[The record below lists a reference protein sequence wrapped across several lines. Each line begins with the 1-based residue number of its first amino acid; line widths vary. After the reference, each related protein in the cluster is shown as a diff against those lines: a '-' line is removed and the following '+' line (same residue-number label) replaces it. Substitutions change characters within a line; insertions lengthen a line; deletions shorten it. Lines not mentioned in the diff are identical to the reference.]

1 MDNRGKVWFVG
12 AGSGAPDLIT
22 VRGQRLL
29 READM
34 IVYAGS
40 LVNPAL
46 LENAKP
52 GCEIYDSARLHL
64 DQVMELMMPAALAGR
79 RVVRL
84 HTGDPSIYGAIREQM
99 DRLDAAGVEYE
110 VCPGVSSFCGAAA
123 ALKKEYTLPGVS
135 QTLILTRMEGR
146 TPVPEGERIRALA
159 AHGASMTLFLSASML
174 EKLQA
179 ELLAGGEDARRAG
192 LKGYDESTPCAIVY
206 KATWPDEQKIET
218 TLGRLAQAAADAGI
232 TKTALILVG
241 RFLGDEYELSKL
253 YDAGFS
259 TEFRKAESAAA
270 VEDTRAVSEARAED
284 GSGVCESDAA
294 DSDAED
300 GCEGAPGGRRV
311 LNAAVICYTEK
322 GSAVAER
329 VSEALSCAPGL
340 AVNSRIYEFSRN
352 RYAAEDHAGTYVKN
366 ANTDNSKNISL
377 NYDAECFERDKFCV
391 ENNSGNKAM
400 RLNVKKE
407 YFSDTKELMR
417 KIFRAAD
424 DDGMRGGAAKTD
436 AVIFVS
442 AVGIA
447 VRHAAPYAVSK
458 TVDPAVIVVN
468 DNCDYVIPLLSGHIG
483 GANMIAEVLAAE
495 IGAEAVI
502 TTASDGAGVK
512 AVDMFA
518 QENGF
523 SIEDMRAAKLA
534 TAALLHRAS
543 AGGDKSCCD
552 GDGSN
557 AYKGAFGDREGNSFE
572 IRDVDGKSVLTTDD
586 VSVELRRL
594 KYCVGIGCKK
604 NTDASRMIEFVNE
617 VLAGTGIAA
626 NEIYRAASVD
636 IKAGETAIK
645 AAADMLGAPF
655 YVYSA
660 EQLAGVDG
668 DFTGSDFVQSVVGVD
683 SVCERSAA
691 AACGGAY
698 RMVVRKQARDG
709 MTVAVAER
717 VCVSAE

>member
-1 MDNRGKVWFVG
+1 MDNKGKVWFVG

-29 READM
+29 QEADM

-52 GCEIYDSARLHL
+52 GCEIHDSARLHL
-64 DQVMELMMPAALAGR
+64 DQVMELMIPAALAGR

-159 AHGASMTLFLSASML
+159 AHGASMALFLSASML
-174 EKLQA
+174 ERLQA
-179 ELLAGGEDARRAG
+179 ELLAGGEDARRSG
-192 LKGYDESTPCAIVY
+192 LKGGYDESTPCAIVY
-206 KATWPDEQKIET
+206 KATWPDERKIET
-218 TLGRLAQAAADAGI
+218 TLGGLAQAAADAGI

-241 RFLGDEYELSKL
+241 GFLGDEYELSKL

-259 TEFRKAESAAA
+259 TEFRKAERAEEYGDASGERTDDAAGCAAA
-270 VEDTRAVSEARAED
+270 PA
-284 GSGVCESDAA
+284 
-294 DSDAED
+294 
-300 GCEGAPGGRRV
+300 GRRV
-311 LNAAVICYTEK
+311 LNAAVICYTDK
-322 GSAVAER
+322 GADAAER
-329 VSEALSCAPGL
+329 VSEALSRAPGL
-340 AVNSRIYEFSRN
+340 AVNSRIYEFSRDGEN
-352 RYAAEDHAGTYVKN
+352 DDNNDDNIKERKAE
-366 ANTDNSKNISL
+366 
-377 NYDAECFERDKFCV
+377 R
-391 ENNSGNKAM
+391 
-400 RLNVKKE
+400 E

-417 KIFRAAD
+417 EIFCKVD
-424 DDGMRGGAAKTD
+424 DDGIRSMAAKTD

-442 AVGIA
+442 AAGIA
-447 VRHAAPYAVSK
+447 VRHIAPYAANK
-458 TVDPAVIVVN
+458 TVDPAVIAVN

-483 GANMIAEVLAAE
+483 GANMISEALA
-495 IGAEAVI
+495 GGLGTEAVI
-502 TTASDGAGVK
+502 TTASDGAGLK
-512 AVDMFA
+512 AVDTFA

-523 SIEDMRAAKLA
+523 AIEDMREAKLA
-534 TAALLHRAS
+534 TAALLRHAEALHR
-543 AGGDKSCCD
+543 D
-552 GDGSN
+552 GNGNDGARSGYELKN
-557 AYKGAFGDREGNSFE
+557 A
-572 IRDVDGKSVLTTDD
+572 DGKCVLTIDD
-586 VSVELRRL
+586 VSVHLRPLR
-594 KYCVGIGCKK
+594 YCIGIGCKK
-604 NTDASRMIEFVNE
+604 DIEPHKMKEFVSD
-617 VLAGTGIAA
+617 VLAENGIAA
-626 NEIYRAASVD
+626 DEIYRVASID
-636 IKAGETAIK
+636 IKAGEDAIK

-660 EQLAGVDG
+660 EQLDGIDGEFAG
-668 DFTGSDFVQSVVGVD
+668 SEFVQSVVGVD

-698 RMVVRKQARDG
+698 SMVVRKQARSG

-717 VCVSAE
+717 ACVKG

>member
-1 MDNRGKVWFVG
+1 MDNKGKVWFVG

-29 READM
+29 READI

-52 GCEIYDSARLHL
+52 DCEIHDSARLHL
-64 DQVMELMMPAALAGR
+64 DQVMNLMIPAALAGQ

-159 AHGASMTLFLSASML
+159 AHGASMALFLSASML

-179 ELLAGGEDARRAG
+179 ELLAGGEDARSAG

-206 KATWPDEQKIET
+206 KATWPDERKIET
-218 TLGRLAQAAADAGI
+218 TLGGLAQAAADAGI

-241 RFLGDEYELSKL
+241 GFLGDEYELSKL

-270 VEDTRAVSEARAED
+270 PA
-284 GSGVCESDAA
+284 
-294 DSDAED
+294 
-300 GCEGAPGGRRV
+300 GRRV
-311 LNAAVICYTEK
+311 LNASVICYTDK
-322 GSAVAER
+322 GVAAAER
-329 VSEALSCAPGL
+329 VSEALSRAPGL
-340 AVNSRIYEFSRN
+340 AVNSRIYQFSRN
-352 RYAAEDHAGTYVKN
+352 GGEKE
-366 ANTDNSKNISL
+366 TDN
-377 NYDAECFERDKFCV
+377 V
-391 ENNSGNKAM
+391 
-400 RLNVKKE
+400 KE
-407 YFSDTKELMR
+407 YFSDTNELMR
-417 KIFRAAD
+417 KIFCAAD
-424 DDGMRGGAAKTD
+424 DCKSGGADAEKNLNSDNTVQVRTD

-442 AVGIA
+442 AAGIA
-447 VRHAAPYAVSK
+447 VRHIAPYAVSK
-458 TVDPAVIVVN
+458 TVDPAVIAVN

-483 GANMIAEVLAAE
+483 GANMIAEALAHE
-495 IGAEAVI
+495 LGAEAVI

-512 AVDMFA
+512 AADTFA

-523 SIEDMRAAKLA
+523 AIEDMRAAKLA
-534 TAALLHRAS
+534 TAALLRRAD
-543 AGGDKSCCD
+543 ADCDEMHGNGHGGQLADNK
-552 GDGSN
+552 
-557 AYKGAFGDREGNSFE
+557 AEDRFA
-572 IRDVDGKSVLTTDD
+572 IRDIGGKCVLVIDD
-586 VSVELRRL
+586 IQVMLRPLR
-594 KYCVGIGCKK
+594 YCIGIGCKK
-604 NTDASRMIEFVNE
+604 NTEPAQMAEFVSE
-617 VLAGTGIAA
+617 VLSGAGISA
-626 NEIYRAASVD
+626 NEIYRVASVD
-636 IKAGETAIK
+636 IKSGEAAIK
-645 AAADMLGAPF
+645 AAADLLGAPF

-668 DFTGSDFVQSVVGVD
+668 EFAGSDFVQSVVGVD

-691 AACGGAY
+691 AACGGAC
-698 RMVVRKQARDG
+698 RIVVEKQARNG

-717 VCVSAE
+717 A

>member
-52 GCEIYDSARLHL
+52 GCEIHDSARLHL
-64 DQVMELMMPAALAGR
+64 DQVMELMIPAALAGR

-159 AHGASMTLFLSASML
+159 AHGASMALFLSASML

-192 LKGYDESTPCAIVY
+192 MKGYDESTPCAIVY
-206 KATWPDEQKIET
+206 KATWPDEKKIET
-218 TLGRLAQAAADAGI
+218 TLGGLAQAAADAGI
-232 TKTALILVG
+232 AKTALILVG
-241 RFLGDEYELSKL
+241 GFLGDEYELSKL

-259 TEFRKAESAAA
+259 TEFRKAERAAA
-270 VEDTRAVSEARAED
+270 GEDTHAEY
-284 GSGVCESDAA
+284 GSGVCGADAKNGCM
-294 DSDAED
+294 DAP
-300 GCEGAPGGRRV
+300 AGRRV

-322 GSAVAER
+322 GAAAAER
-329 VSEALSCAPGL
+329 VSHALSDAPEL
-340 AVNSRIYEFSRN
+340 AVNSRIYEFSKN
-352 RYAAEDHAGTYVKN
+352 RSNAEESN
-366 ANTDNSKNISL
+366 SDNSKNISL
-377 NYDAECFERDKFCV
+377 NYDINDRIGEKISKNEFER
-391 ENNSGNKAM
+391 
-400 RLNVKKE
+400 E

-417 KIFRAAD
+417 KIFRAD
-424 DDGMRGGAAKTD
+424 DDGGMRSAAAKTD

-442 AVGIA
+442 AAGIA
-447 VRHAAPYAVSK
+447 VRHIAPYVFDK
-458 TVDPAVIVVN
+458 TVDPAVIAVN
-468 DNCDYVIPLLSGHIG
+468 DNCNYVIPLLSGHIG
-483 GANMIAEVLAAE
+483 GANMIAETLADRL
-495 IGAEAVI
+495 GAEAVI

-523 SIEDMRAAKLA
+523 AIEDMRAAKLA
-534 TAALLHRAS
+534 TAALLRRAS
-543 AGGDKSCCD
+543 GRDKPHYD
-552 GDGSN
+552 GDVSN
-557 AYKGAFGDREGNSFE
+557 ADKGAFGCGKENCFE
-572 IRDVDGKSVLTTDD
+572 IMEAEGKSVLTIDD
-586 VSVELRRL
+586 VSVDLRRL
-594 KYCVGIGCKK
+594 KYCIGIGCKK
-604 NTDASRMIEFVNE
+604 NTDASKMIKFVNE
-617 VLAGTGIAA
+617 VLADAGVSE
-626 NEIYRAASVD
+626 NEIYRVASVD
-636 IKAGETAIK
+636 IKAGEAAIK
-645 AAADMLGAPF
+645 AVSDMLGAPF
-655 YVYSA
+655 YVYGA
-660 EQLAGVDG
+660 EQLAGLEG
-668 DFTGSDFVQSVVGVD
+668 EFTGSDFVQSVVGVD

-691 AACGGAY
+691 AACGGEY

-717 VCVSAE
+717 A

>member
-1 MDNRGKVWFVG
+1 MDNKGKVWFVG

-46 LENAKP
+46 LENAKD

-64 DQVMELMMPAALAGR
+64 DQVMDLMIPAALAGQC
-79 RVVRL
+79 VVRL

-159 AHGASMTLFLSASML
+159 AHGASMALFLSASML

-179 ELLAGGEDARRAG
+179 ELLAGGEDARSAG

-206 KATWPDEQKIET
+206 KATWPDERKIET
-218 TLGRLAQAAADAGI
+218 TLGGLAQAAADAGI

-241 RFLGDEYELSKL
+241 GFLGDEYELSKL

-270 VEDTRAVSEARAED
+270 
-284 GSGVCESDAA
+284 
-294 DSDAED
+294 
-300 GCEGAPGGRRV
+300 PPGRRV
-311 LNAAVICYTEK
+311 LNASVICYTEK
-322 GSAVAER
+322 GVAAAER
-329 VSEALSCAPGL
+329 VSEALSRAPGL
-340 AVNSRIYEFSRN
+340 AVNSRIYQFSRN
-352 RYAAEDHAGTYVKN
+352 GGEKEADDV
-366 ANTDNSKNISL
+366 
-377 NYDAECFERDKFCV
+377 
-391 ENNSGNKAM
+391 
-400 RLNVKKE
+400 KE
-407 YFSDTKELMR
+407 YFSDTNELMR
-417 KIFRAAD
+417 KIFCAAD
-424 DDGMRGGAAKTD
+424 DGKSDGAAAENNMNSDNTVQVRTD

-442 AVGIA
+442 AAGIA
-447 VRHAAPYAVSK
+447 VRHIAPYAVSK
-458 TVDPAVIVVN
+458 TVDPAVIAVN

-483 GANMIAEVLAAE
+483 GANMIAEALAHE
-495 IGAEAVI
+495 LGAEAVI

-512 AVDMFA
+512 AVDTFA

-523 SIEDMRAAKLA
+523 AIEDMRAAKLA
-534 TAALLHRAS
+534 TAALLRHTDADCGEMHGNGH
-543 AGGDKSCCD
+543 GGQLTDNK
-552 GDGSN
+552 
-557 AYKGAFGDREGNSFE
+557 AEDRFVVRN
-572 IRDVDGKSVLTTDD
+572 IDGKCVLTIDD
-586 VSVELRRL
+586 IQVMLRPLR
-594 KYCVGIGCKK
+594 YCIGIGCRK
-604 NTDASRMIEFVNE
+604 NMEPAQMAEFVNE
-617 VLAGTGIAA
+617 VLSGAGISV
-626 NEIYRAASVD
+626 NEIYRVASVD
-636 IKAGETAIK
+636 IKSGEAAIK
-645 AAADMLGAPF
+645 AAADLLGAPF

-660 EQLAGVDG
+660 EQLASVDG
-668 DFTGSDFVQSVVGVD
+668 EFAGSDFVQSVVGVD

-691 AACGGAY
+691 AACGGAC
-698 RMVVRKQARDG
+698 RIVVGKQARNG

-717 VCVSAE
+717 A